1 MKLSN
6 RGKAW
11 LVTVGASVTLVSL
24 IAYAVTCVVVR
35 VMA

>member
-11 LVTVGASVTLVSL
+11 LAMVGASVTLVGL
-24 IAYAVTCVVVR
+24 TVYGVVCVVVR